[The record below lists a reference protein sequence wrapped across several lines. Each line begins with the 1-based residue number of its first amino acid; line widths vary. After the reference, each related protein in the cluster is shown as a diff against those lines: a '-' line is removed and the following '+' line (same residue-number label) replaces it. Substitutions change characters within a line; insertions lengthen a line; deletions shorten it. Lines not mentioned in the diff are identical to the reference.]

1 MLKRISVQQLALG
14 MHIDGFCAP
23 WMDHPFWRNHF
34 VLSDPKDIER
44 VLASSVLEV
53 WIDTTKGLDVPP
65 GVEPLAQTT
74 SAEAIAQEILQVEAP
89 ARDTTPTTAA
99 VEYARASRICVKSKQ
114 AVMAM
119 FDSARS
125 GQPVNTELAT
135 LLVQEISDSVQ
146 RNPDAMISL
155 ARLKTADN
163 YTYMHSVAVSALMV
177 SLALQL
183 QLDAE
188 QTKIAGMG
196 GLLHDLGKALTP
208 SEVLNK
214 PAKLTDAEFD
224 VIKAH
229 PANGYDMLVNDPSL
243 DAMVLDIVLHHHEK
257 TDGTGYPAG
266 LKGEDISLFA
276 RMGAICDVYDAITS
290 DRPYKK
296 GWDPS
301 EAMRKMAGW
310 TSGHLDA
317 QVFQAFVKSVGIY
330 PTGSLVRLSSGRIG
344 VVTAQNPRALLKPVV
359 KVFFSTK
366 SDMRIPPVLIN
377 LALPE
382 CKEKITN
389 REDPQVWKFP
399 DLNPLWSG
407 FEPSSW

>member
-1 MLKRISVQQLALG
+1 MLKRISVQQLTLG

>member
-1 MLKRISVQQLALG
+1 MLKRISVQQLTLG

-23 WMDHPFWRNHF
+23 WMDHPFWRKHF
-34 VLSDPKDIER
+34 VLSDPHDIKR
-44 VLASSVLEV
+44 ILASSVQEV
-53 WIDTTKGLDVPP
+53 WIDTRKGLDVPA
-65 GVEPLAQTT
+65 GVKPLAQTT
-74 SAEAIAQEILQVEAP
+74 SAEAIAQEILQTEAP
-89 ARDTTPTTAA
+89 KRDITPSTAA

-119 FDSARS
+119 FDAARS
-125 GQPVNTELAT
+125 GEPVDTELASY
-135 LLVQEISDSVQ
+135 LVQEISDSVL
-146 RNPDAMISL
+146 RNPDALISL

-163 YTYMHSVAVSALMV
+163 YTYMHSVAVCALMV

-183 QLDAE
+183 QLDEE

-196 GLLHDLGKALTP
+196 GLLHDLGKAQTP
-208 SEVLNK
+208 PEVLNK

-229 PANGYDMLVNDPSL
+229 PMHGYQMLVNGPPL

-257 TDGTGYPAG
+257 TDGTGYPHG
-266 LKGEDISLFA
+266 LKGDEISLFA

-296 GWDPS
+296 GWDPA

-317 QVFQAFVKSVGIY
+317 QMFQGFVKSVGIY

-344 VVTAQNPRALLKPVV
+344 IVTTQNPRALLKPVV

-366 SDMRIPPVLIN
+366 SDMRIPPLLIN
-377 LALPE
+377 LAAPE
-382 CKEKITN
+382 CKEKITA